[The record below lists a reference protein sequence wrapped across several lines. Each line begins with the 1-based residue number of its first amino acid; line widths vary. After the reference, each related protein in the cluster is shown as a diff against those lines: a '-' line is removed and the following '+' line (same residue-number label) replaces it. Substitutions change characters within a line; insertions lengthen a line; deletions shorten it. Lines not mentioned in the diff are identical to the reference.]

1 VTRLGTAWRR
11 VAPALAAICV
21 LAALPA
27 RAQDVPGLE
36 ARARRFYDQLEKN
49 QKDAAAAAF
58 PDLERDLA
66 KAKQQIE
73 DRLNRLRDD
82 VVARDGDIEQLFES
96 SEYRDSEVAG
106 LVVGYHLAWVRY
118 QGANLV
124 ADPKRKRAL
133 LTKSV
138 EDFEAYTGGDVPP
151 DIQAEATYGRG
162 LAYLDLGDWAKA
174 RADLREA
181 ANMPRTAQKAKIA
194 LAEVDRRAAGGK
206 EPSNEPPPP
215 DPNDPEV
222 LAGKLAD
229 WLPKAPNDA
238 SLQKDAFDLAR
249 GLAARGGPWPDRIG
263 TLVAEKL
270 GNGTPASIRS
280 SWGLYLAAQLALD
293 RGRCGDLAPLVAAS
307 ANVQDAGRAKWR
319 PELLFMQAGCT
330 LNAGR
335 AADAVQT
342 FDVLVRE
349 FPDSPRAR
357 EAAYYRFRAL
367 DVARQGKPAL
377 DDDFRQALESYLAG
391 KPSADGANEARW
403 LLGDLY
409 RAKGD
414 CARASAEWAKVTG
427 GVYASKAKMGGL
439 ECKVGGLS
447 PKTTQEERAAIVA
460 GFREL
465 VKNTPAK
472 GADEDMVARAA
483 LMGALVARGGTPSD
497 DATVVELLDGYEEKY
512 PNAKELYPRERAAR
526 LEARVATGKLDG
538 ADGDLEAWLAMDA
551 QGDKAKTLRRLGKEL
566 SMRAQAATGPDQ
578 QKEKAQAQALA
589 KKVYEALATTSG
601 TPADRILVAD
611 LELRGGNPA
620 AARKLYDEVLAA
632 DPSSSEALRGAAK
645 AAAATGDRN
654 GALAYWRRVLDASP
668 VGGTGWYEARIAQ
681 VELLRDGGL
690 LAEACQVVRTSRG
703 RATSAGGDQLAARLQ
718 AMAPEVCK

>member
-1 VTRLGTAWRR
+1 MTRLGTAWRR
-11 VAPALAAICV
+11 AAPALAAALL
-21 LAALPA
+21 LAVAAPA

-36 ARARRFYDQLEKN
+36 ARARRFYDQLEKG

-66 KAKQQIE
+66 AAKQKLE
-73 DRLNRLRDD
+73 DELNRQRDA
-82 VVARDGDIEQLFES
+82 VVERDGDIEQLFES
-96 SEYRDSEVAG
+96 QAYRDAEVQG

-124 ADPKRKRAL
+124 ADPKRKRSL

-138 EDFEAYTGGDVPP
+138 ESFEPYTSGEVPP

-181 ANMPRTAQKAKIA
+181 AGMPRTAQKAKVA

-206 EPSNEPPPP
+206 EASSEPPPP

-263 TLVAEKL
+263 GLVAEKL
-270 GNGTPASIRS
+270 GNGAPAGIRS

-307 ANVQDAGRAKWR
+307 AAAQDAGRARWR
-319 PELLFMQAGCT
+319 PEILYMQAGCS

-335 AADAVQT
+335 ASEAVET
-342 FDVLVRE
+342 FAVLVRE
-349 FPDSPRAR
+349 YPDSPRAR

-377 DDDFRQALESYLAG
+377 DAEFQQALETYLAG
-391 KPSADGANEARW
+391 KPSADGAAEARW

-414 CARASAEWAKVTG
+414 CARAAAEWTKVAG
-427 GVYASKAKMGGL
+427 GAYASKARMGVL
-439 ECKVGGLS
+439 ECKVGALS

-460 GFREL
+460 GFREI
-465 VKNTPAK
+465 VKTTPAK

-483 LMGALVARGGTPSD
+483 LMGALVAAASTPPD
-497 DATVVELLDGYEEKY
+497 DAAVVELLGGFEEKY
-512 PNAKELYPRERAAR
+512 PNAKELYPRVHGAR
-526 LEARVATGKLDG
+526 LESRVATGKLDG
-538 ADGDLEAWLAMDA
+538 ADADLAAWLTTD
-551 QGDKAKTLRRLGKEL
+551 GDKTKTLRRLGKDL
-566 SMRAQAATGPDQ
+566 SQRAQTATGA
-578 QKEKAQAQALA
+578 EKTQAQALA
-589 KKVYEALATTSG
+589 RRVYEALAQASG
-601 TPADRILVAD
+601 APADKILVAD
-611 LELRGGNPA
+611 LELRGGDPA
-620 AARKLYDEVLAA
+620 AARKLYDEILIA
-632 DPSSSEALRGAAK
+632 DPTSSEALRGAAK
-645 AAAATGDRN
+645 AAAEAGDRN
-654 GALAYWRRVLDASP
+654 GALAYWRRVLDAAP

-681 VELLRDGGL
+681 VGLLRDGGM
-690 LAEACQVVRTSRG
+690 LAEACQVLRSSRG
-703 RATSAGGDQLAARLQ
+703 RASSAGGDQLAARLQ
-718 AMAPEVCK
+718 AMAPEVCQ

>member
-1 VTRLGTAWRR
+1 MTRLGTAWRR
-11 VAPALAAICV
+11 AAPALAAMLV
-21 LAALPA
+21 LAAVVPA

-36 ARARRFYDQLEKN
+36 ARARRFYDQLEKG

-66 KAKQQIE
+66 AADRQLDE
-73 DRLNRLRDD
+73 RLNRLRDQ
-82 VVARDGDIEQLFES
+82 VVERDGDMEQLFES
-96 SEYRDSEVAG
+96 AEYRDTEVGG

-124 ADPKRKRAL
+124 ADAKKKRAL

-138 EDFEAYTGGDVPP
+138 ESFDEYTSGEVPP

-181 ANMPRTAQKAKIA
+181 AGMPRTAQKAKVA

-206 EPSNEPPPP
+206 EPTNEPPPP
-215 DPNDPEV
+215 DPNDPEI

-249 GLAARGGPWPDRIG
+249 GLAARGGPWPERIG

-270 GNGTPASIRS
+270 GNGTPAGIRS

-307 ANVQDAGRAKWR
+307 ADVQDAGRAKWR
-319 PELLFMQAGCT
+319 PELLYMQAGCT

-335 AADAVQT
+335 ASDAVQT

-349 FPDSPRAR
+349 FPDSARAR
-357 EAAYYRFRAL
+357 EAGYYRFRAL

-377 DDDFRQALESYLAG
+377 DAEFQQALESYLAG

-414 CARASAEWAKVTG
+414 CARASAEWAKVSG

-439 ECKVGGLS
+439 ECKVGALS
-447 PKTTQEERAAIVA
+447 PKTTKEERAAIVA

-465 VKNTPAK
+465 VKTTPAK

-497 DATVVELLDGYEEKY
+497 DAAVVELLDGYEQKY
-512 PNAKELYPRERAAR
+512 PDAKELYPRVRAAR
-526 LEARVATGKLDG
+526 LESRVATGRLDG
-538 ADGDLEAWLAMDA
+538 ADADLEAWLAIDSE
-551 QGDKAKTLRRLGKEL
+551 GDKTKTLRRLGKEL
-566 SMRAQAATGPDQ
+566 SMRAQTATGRE
-578 QKEKAQAQALA
+578 KEQAQALA
-589 KKVYEALATTSG
+589 RQVYEALAKTSG
-601 TPADRILVAD
+601 TPADKILVAD
-611 LELRGGNPA
+611 LELRGGDPA
-620 AARKLYDEVLAA
+620 AARKRYDEVLAT
-632 DPSSSEALRGAAK
+632 DPNSSEALRGAAK
-645 AAAATGDRN
+645 AAAETGDRN
-654 GALAYWRRVLDASP
+654 GALAYWRRVLDASA

-681 VELLRDGGL
+681 VELLRDGGM
-690 LAEACQVVRTSRG
+690 LAEACQVLRSSRG
-703 RATSAGGDQLAARLQ
+703 RASSAGGDQLAARLQ
-718 AMAPEVCK
+718 AMAPEVCR